1 MALPTVNDL
10 WFAWLQMQLPAGVVA
25 GSSNPVPGQNAGQQ
39 NGESLNAYGTV
50 TNPTADGEIVK
61 HTTPPAGLYDV
72 YIKYGLTGSGPVA
85 ADINNFTVK
94 RGASVIISTA
104 AGTGRLL
111 NPSNVP
117 TNASDFPSV
126 NMKVR
131 LDGTQDISVRTVVAA
146 GAATVAYNANL
157 IITRRGD

>member
-1 MALPTVNDL
+1 MSSMSVNDL
-10 WFAWLQMQLPAGVVA
+10 FLAWLQTQLPAGVVA
-25 GSSNPVPGQNAGQQ
+25 GTAQPTPGAGTLQQ
-39 NGESLNAYGTV
+39 TSESLNAYGSV
-50 TNPTADGEIVK
+50 TNPGIDGEIVK

-94 RGASVIISTA
+94 RGVTVIISTA

-126 NMKVR
+126 TMRVR

-146 GAATVAYNANL
+146 GAATVAYNAVL